1 MEIMECLVP
10 IPVIDLLP
18 KALPT
23 PLDEGGIKHVEVDGS
38 DGSNILEIPEPQ
50 QSLTRVHLQL
60 PKTITTKA
68 NQFGV
73 YRKYMD
79 RPTYEPDGL
88 LTLEELG
95 VGNDTATNN
104 ENPSDSEDYEMGSQL
119 THYPFPNTSQSL
131 LSSWY
136 FGSRSGEHSAANFNE
151 LCKLISDTRFQPREV
166 RGFTAAKRDAC
177 IDRYSEL
184 EDGGTIGGGGGG
196 WQRNVEVPISIPE
209 GRQNWTSE
217 KGETYNVPGFHH
229 KSIIQII
236 RTWFETQVNFH
247 YTPFELWWKSAS
259 DAPPMCLYADISS
272 SEAFKQ
278 AYLEVD

>member
-1 MEIMECLVP
+1 MAAATGSGLGSSLYSLEGPSHSIQDGDIGMPDDTNFVQPNLDSIPTPSTRESRPICSITCRVP

-18 KALPT
+18 MAPPT
-23 PLDEGGIKHVEVDGS
+23 PLDEGGIEHVEVDGS
-38 DGSNILEIPEPQ
+38 DDSNILEILEPQ

-60 PKTITTKA
+60 PKTITTKT

-73 YRKYMD
+73 YWKYVD

-88 LTLEELG
+88 LILEELG

-104 ENPSDSEDYEMGSQL
+104 ENPSDSEDCKMGSQP

-136 FGSRSGEHSAANFNE
+136 FGSRSGERSAADFNE
-151 LCKLISDTRFQPREV
+151 LCKLISDARFQPQEV
-166 RGFTAAKRDAC
+166 QDFTAAKRDAC

-196 WQRNVEVPISIPE
+196 WQ
-209 GRQNWTSE
+209 
-217 KGETYNVPGFHH
+217 
-229 KSIIQII
+229 
-236 RTWFETQVNFH
+236 
-247 YTPFELWWKSAS
+247 
-259 DAPPMCLYADISS
+259 
-272 SEAFKQ
+272 
-278 AYLEVD
+278 